1 MDCYAAAGTT
11 LTRNRQLRPITTQE
25 GAANAVDGHAQD
37 GAGLAIGTQD
47 DFARIATTSPDII
60 FIYDAQHDRLVYCN
74 HRVTEVLGW
83 PVETFIAPHVRLERH
98 FIHPDDHTGFSG
110 WLGQALD
117 AHGDEVYE
125 NPHRI
130 LHADASWRWMR
141 VRVAPY
147 LRIDHRVR
155 RLIGTATDITAQVMM
170 QEALRRQTSILE
182 LILNSMRE
190 GVIVCDAHGELLLV
204 NHSAET
210 MLKLDE
216 PLTSL
221 SQVKA
226 VHTHEQST
234 QAGLRVWHQ
243 HPLARALEGETV
255 TDYELSLYD
264 RKRGL
269 AVTLSHA
276 SAPLK
281 DPGGT
286 IVGAVDVFR
295 DVTDSHRARHDL
307 QRAEEHFRLLV
318 EGTTDYAIFML
329 NGDGLVVSW
338 NPGAERILGY
348 RKEEIVGKDFA
359 TFFTIED
366 QVRGEPMRKLRQ
378 AVAEGRSEEDSWR
391 VRKDGQRFWCT
402 GVIGALHDD
411 DGKVKG
417 FVEIMRDN
425 TERRLA
431 EQNAFFLANHDPLT
445 GLANRARFLERLHEA
460 LLNAD
465 RDNTQCAL
473 LLLDLDRFKTIND
486 TLGHHAGDQLLKD
499 VATRLLDCVRETDT
513 VARLGGDEFV
523 VILTRLKSLQAAELI
538 AENIILA
545 LARPFEVEG
554 HPVNSGASVGIA
566 MYPQDGGEAGELL
579 QKADLAMYRA
589 KSSGRNRYRVFSPGM
604 LTEVQLRQQQEEAL
618 RESLANDE
626 FALAYQPQIELHTL
640 EVVGVEA
647 LLRCSHP
654 VLQAMPTRKVIA
666 LAEDTG
672 LIIALGEWVM
682 RNALEQL
689 AQWRSA
695 GLPEFRLALNAAPTH
710 LLAPGFTDLLASLL
724 LQHDLS
730 PRCIEIEITESAL
743 VTARERGSDVM
754 DKLKAMGVAISVD
767 DFGTGISTLSYL
779 KDFPVDMLKLDSALI
794 RNLPRD
800 HEDRAIVS
808 AIIKL
813 ARDLQIR
820 VIAEGVE
827 TFDQLNYLRTTSC
840 HFVQGFLFSEAVR
853 PDKFEQLLLNRSQQG
868 QIFH

>member
-1 MDCYAAAGTT
+1 MRFTTTENGTAAGAD
-11 LTRNRQLRPITTQE
+11 
-25 GAANAVDGHAQD
+25 GAALGS
-37 GAGLAIGTQD
+37 GGQD
-47 DFARIATTSPDII
+47 DFERIAATSPDII
-60 FIYDAQHDRLVYCN
+60 FIYDCQDDRLVYCN

-83 PVETFIAPHVRLERH
+83 PVDAFIAPHVRLERH
-98 FIHPDDHTGFSG
+98 FIHPDDHAGFAT
-110 WLGQALD
+110 WLGKALG

-125 NPHRI
+125 NQHRI
-130 LHADASWRWMR
+130 LHADTSWRWMR

-147 LRIDHRVR
+147 LRVDHQVR
-155 RLIGTATDITAQVMM
+155 RLIGTATDITEQVMV

-182 LILNSMRE
+182 LILNSMHE
-190 GVIVCDAHGELLLV
+190 GVIVCDGNGELLLV
-204 NHSAET
+204 NHSAEA

-216 PLTSL
+216 PLTSVA
-221 SQVKA
+221 QVKA
-226 VHTHEQST
+226 IHTHEQSL
-234 QAGLRVWHQ
+234 QAGLRAWHQ
-243 HPLARALEGETV
+243 HPLVRALKGETV
-255 TDYELSLYD
+255 ADYELSLYD
-264 RKRGL
+264 RRRGL
-269 AVTLSHA
+269 AMTLSHA

-281 DPGGT
+281 SASGA
-286 IVGAVDVFR
+286 IIGAVDVFR

-329 NGDGLVVSW
+329 DVDGLVVSW

-348 RKEEIVGKDFA
+348 RKEEIIGKDFA
-359 TFFTIED
+359 TFFTVED
-366 QVRGEPMRKLRQ
+366 QVRGEPLRKLRQ

-391 VRKDGQRFWCT
+391 LRKDGQRFWCT

-411 DGKVKG
+411 EGKVKG
-417 FVEIMRDN
+417 FVEIMRDH

-465 RDNTQCAL
+465 RDTTQCAL
-473 LLLDLDRFKTIND
+473 LLLDLDRFKAIND

-499 VATRLLDCVRETDT
+499 VAARLLNCVRETDT
-513 VARLGGDEFV
+513 VSRLGGDEFV

-538 AENIILA
+538 AENIIRELG
-545 LARPFEVEG
+545 RPFEVEG
-554 HPVNSGASVGIA
+554 HTVNSGASIGIA
-566 MYPQDGGEAGELL
+566 MYPQDGAEAGDLL

-618 RESLANDE
+618 RTSLAHGE
-626 FALAYQPQIELHTL
+626 FELAYQPQIDLHTL

-647 LLRCSHP
+647 LLRCAHP

-682 RNALEQL
+682 QSALEQL
-689 AQWRSA
+689 ACWRDAS
-695 GLPEFRLALNAAPTH
+695 LPDFRLAMNVAPAH
-710 LLAPGFTDLLASLL
+710 LMAPGFTDMLAALL
-724 LQHDLS
+724 LQYELS
-730 PRCIEIEITESAL
+730 PRRIDIEINESAL
-743 VTARERGSDVM
+743 VMARERGSDVM
-754 DKLKAMGVAISVD
+754 DRLKAMGVSISID

-779 KDFPVDMLKLDSALI
+779 KDYPVDLLKLDPALI

-800 HEDRAIVS
+800 NEDKAIVS

-813 ARDLQIR
+813 ARDLQIK
-820 VIAEGVE
+820 VVAEGVE

-853 PDKFEQLLLNRSQQG
+853 PDKFEQVLLNRRQKG

>member
-1 MDCYAAAGTT
+1 MRSTTTENGTGAGS
-11 LTRNRQLRPITTQE
+11 
-25 GAANAVDGHAQD
+25 D
-37 GAGLAIGTQD
+37 GAPLKAGRQD
-47 DFARIATTSPDII
+47 DFDRIAATSPDII
-60 FIYDAQHDRLVYCN
+60 FIYDCRNDRLVYCN

-83 PVETFIAPHVRLERH
+83 PAQAFMAPHVRLERH
-98 FIHPDDHTGFSG
+98 FIHPDDHAAFAA
-110 WLGQALD
+110 WLLKAQG
-117 AHGDEVYE
+117 AHGDEVFE
-125 NPHRI
+125 NQHRI
-130 LHADASWRWMR
+130 LHADTSWRWMR

-147 LRIDHRVR
+147 LRADNEVLQ
-155 RLIGTATDITAQVMM
+155 LIGTATDITEQVMV
-170 QEALRRQTSILE
+170 QGALRRQTGILE
-182 LILNSMRE
+182 LILNSMNE
-190 GVIVCDAHGELLLV
+190 GVIVCDGNGELLLV
-204 NHSAET
+204 NRSAEA

-221 SQVKA
+221 AQVKA
-226 VHTHEQST
+226 VHTHEQSLR
-234 QAGLRVWHQ
+234 AGLRVWHQ
-243 HPLARALEGETV
+243 HPLARALQGETV
-255 TDYELSLYD
+255 ADYELSLYD
-264 RKRGL
+264 RRRGL

-281 DPGGT
+281 SVQGE
-286 IVGAVDVFR
+286 IIGAVDVFR
-295 DVTDSHRARHDL
+295 DVTDSQRARHDL

-329 NGDGLVVSW
+329 DGDGLVVSW

-348 RKEEIVGKDFA
+348 RKEDIIGKDFA
-359 TFFTIED
+359 TFFTAED
-366 QVRGEPMRKLRQ
+366 QARGEPQRKLKQ

-391 VRKDGQRFWCT
+391 LRKDGQRFWCT
-402 GVIGALHDD
+402 GVIGALHDEC
-411 DGKVKG
+411 GKVKG
-417 FVEIMRDN
+417 FVEIMRDH

-465 RDNTQCAL
+465 RDNSQCAL
-473 LLLDLDRFKTIND
+473 LLLDLDRFKAIND

-499 VATRLLDCVRETDT
+499 VAGRLLDCVRETDT
-513 VARLGGDEFV
+513 VSRLGGDEFV

-538 AENIILA
+538 AENIICA
-545 LARPFEVEG
+545 LGRPFEVEG

-566 MYPQDGGEAGELL
+566 MYPQDGGEAGDLL

-618 RESLANDE
+618 RSSLANGDFE
-626 FALAYQPQIELHTL
+626 LAYQPQIEMHTL
-640 EVVGVEA
+640 DVVGVEA

-654 VLQAMPTRKVIA
+654 VLQVMPTRKVIA
-666 LAEDTG
+666 LAEDNG
-672 LIIALGEWVM
+672 LITALGEWVM
-682 RNALEQL
+682 QEALQQL
-689 AQWRSA
+689 ARWRAA
-695 GLPEFRLALNAAPTH
+695 GLPDFRLSLNVAPAQ
-710 LLAPGFTDLLASLL
+710 LLAPGFTDTLAALL
-724 LQHDLS
+724 LRHELS
-730 PRCIEIEITESAL
+730 PRRIDIEINESAL
-743 VTARERGSDVM
+743 VMTRERSSDVM
-754 DKLKAMGVAISVD
+754 DRLKAMGVSISID

-779 KDFPVDMLKLDSALI
+779 KDYPVDMLKLDPALI

-800 HEDRAIVS
+800 NEDRAIVS
-808 AIIKL
+808 AIVKL
-813 ARDLQIR
+813 ARDLQIK

-853 PDKFEQLLLNRSQQG
+853 PDKFEQLLLNRSPGG

>member
-1 MDCYAAAGTT
+1 MRSTTTENGAGAGSD
-11 LTRNRQLRPITTQE
+11 
-25 GAANAVDGHAQD
+25 GAALTPG
-37 GAGLAIGTQD
+37 GQD
-47 DFARIATTSPDII
+47 DFDRIAATSPDII
-60 FIYDAQHDRLVYCN
+60 FIYDCQDDRLVYCN
-74 HRVTEVLGW
+74 DRVTEVLGW
-83 PVETFIAPHVRLERH
+83 PAEAFMAPHVRLERH
-98 FIHPDDHTGFSG
+98 FIHPDDHAAFAS
-110 WLGQALD
+110 WLGKALG

-125 NPHRI
+125 NQHRI
-130 LHADASWRWMR
+130 LHADTSWRWMR

-147 LRIDHRVR
+147 LRVDRHVR
-155 RLIGTATDITAQVMM
+155 QLIGTATDITAQVMM

-182 LILNSMRE
+182 LILNSMHE
-190 GVIVCDAHGELLLV
+190 GVIVCDENGELLLV
-204 NHSAET
+204 NRSAEI

-226 VHTHEQST
+226 VHTHEQSI
-234 QAGLRVWHQ
+234 QAGQRVWHQ
-243 HPLARALEGETV
+243 HPLARALKGETV
-255 TDYELSLYD
+255 ADYELSLYD
-264 RKRGL
+264 RRRGL

-281 DPGGT
+281 AANGE

-329 NGDGLVVSW
+329 DGDGLVVSW

-348 RKEEIVGKDFA
+348 RKEEIIGKDFA
-359 TFFTIED
+359 TFFTTED

-378 AVAEGRSEEDSWR
+378 AVTEGRSEEDSWR
-391 VRKDGQRFWCT
+391 IRKDGQRFWCT

-417 FVEIMRDN
+417 FVEIMRDH

-465 RDNTQCAL
+465 RDNTHCAL
-473 LLLDLDRFKTIND
+473 LLLDLDRFKAIND
-486 TLGHHAGDQLLKD
+486 TLGHHAGDHLLKD
-499 VATRLLDCVRETDT
+499 VAARLLNCVRETDT
-513 VARLGGDEFV
+513 VSRLGGDEFV
-523 VILTRLKSLQAAELI
+523 VILTRLKSLQAAEVI
-538 AENIILA
+538 AENIIRELG
-545 LARPFEVEG
+545 RPFEVEG
-554 HPVNSGASVGIA
+554 HQVNSGASIGIA
-566 MYPQDGGEAGELL
+566 MYPQDGGEAGDLL

-604 LTEVQLRQQQEEAL
+604 LTEVQLRQQQEDAL
-618 RESLANDE
+618 RSSLGHGE
-626 FALAYQPQIELHTL
+626 FELAFQPQIELHTL

-647 LLRCSHP
+647 LLRCAHP
-654 VLQAMPTRKVIA
+654 VLQLMPTRKVIA

-672 LIIALGEWVM
+672 LIVALGEWVLHS
-682 RNALEQL
+682 AL
-689 AQWRSA
+689 AQLGRWRDA
-695 GLPEFRLALNAAPTH
+695 GLPEFRLAMNVAPAH
-710 LLAPGFTDLLASLL
+710 LLAPGFTDMLASLL
-724 LQHDLS
+724 LQHELS
-730 PRCIEIEITESAL
+730 PRRIDIEITEGAL
-743 VTARERGSDVM
+743 VLARERGSDVM
-754 DKLKAMGVAISVD
+754 DRLKAMGVSISID

-779 KDFPVDMLKLDSALI
+779 KDYPVDMLKLDPALI

-800 HEDRAIVS
+800 NEDKAIVS

-813 ARDLQIR
+813 ARDLQIK
-820 VIAEGVE
+820 VVAEGVE

-853 PDKFEQLLLNRSQQG
+853 PDKFEQMLLNRSQKG

>member
-1 MDCYAAAGTT
+1 MRSTTTENSAGT
-11 LTRNRQLRPITTQE
+11 
-25 GAANAVDGHAQD
+25 GSD
-37 GAGLAIGTQD
+37 GASLPTGGQD
-47 DFARIATTSPDII
+47 DLDRIAATSPDII
-60 FIYDAQHDRLVYCN
+60 FIYDCKDDRLVYCN
-74 HRVTEVLGW
+74 DRVTEVLGW
-83 PVETFIAPHVRLERH
+83 PAEAFMGPHVRLERH
-98 FIHPDDHTGFSG
+98 FIHPDDHAAFSA
-110 WLGQALD
+110 WLGKAQN

-125 NPHRI
+125 NQHRI
-130 LHADASWRWMR
+130 LHADTSWRWMR

-147 LRIDHRVR
+147 LRVDNEVR
-155 RLIGTATDITAQVMM
+155 RLIGTATDITTQVMM

-182 LILNSMRE
+182 LILNSMHE
-190 GVIVCDAHGELLLV
+190 GVIVCDENGELLLV
-204 NHSAET
+204 NRSAET
-210 MLKLDE
+210 MLKLEE

-226 VHTHEQST
+226 VHTHEQSMN
-234 QAGLRVWHQ
+234 ASLRVWHQ
-243 HPLARALEGETV
+243 HPLARALKGETV
-255 TDYELSLYD
+255 SDYELSLYD
-264 RKRGL
+264 RRRGL

-276 SAPLK
+276 SAPLTA
-281 DPGGT
+281 PNGE

-329 NGDGLVVSW
+329 DVDGMVVSW

-348 RKEEIVGKDFA
+348 RKDEIIGKDFA
-359 TFFTIED
+359 TFFTTED
-366 QVRGEPMRKLRQ
+366 QVRGEPLRKLKQ

-391 VRKDGQRFWCT
+391 LRKDGQRFWCT

-411 DGKVKG
+411 AGKVKG
-417 FVEIMRDN
+417 FVEIMRDH

-465 RDNTQCAL
+465 RDNSQCAL
-473 LLLDLDRFKTIND
+473 LLLDLDRFKAIND

-499 VATRLLDCVRETDT
+499 VAARLLNCVRETDT
-513 VARLGGDEFV
+513 VSRLGGDEFV
-523 VILTRLKSLQAAELI
+523 VILTRLKSLQSAEVI
-538 AENIILA
+538 AENIIRDLG
-545 LARPFEVEG
+545 RPFEVEG
-554 HPVNSGASVGIA
+554 HKVNSGASIGIA
-566 MYPQDGGEAGELL
+566 MYPQDGGEAGDLL

-618 RESLANDE
+618 RSSLANGE
-626 FALAYQPQIELHTL
+626 FELAFQPQIELHTL
-640 EVVGVEA
+640 EVIGVEA
-647 LLRCSHP
+647 LLRCAHP

-672 LIIALGEWVM
+672 LIVALGEWVLHS
-682 RNALEQL
+682 ALEQL
-689 AQWRSA
+689 SHWRDA
-695 GLPEFRLALNAAPTH
+695 GLPEFRLALNVAPAH
-710 LLAPGFTDLLASLL
+710 LLAPGFTDTLAALL
-724 LQHDLS
+724 LQHELS
-730 PRCIEIEITESAL
+730 PRRIDIEITEGAL
-743 VTARERGSDVM
+743 VMTRERGSDVM
-754 DKLKAMGVAISVD
+754 DRLKTMGVSISVD

-779 KDFPVDMLKLDSALI
+779 KDYPVDMLKLDPALI

-800 HEDRAIVS
+800 NEDKAIVS

-813 ARDLQIR
+813 ARDLQIK

-827 TFDQLNYLRTTSC
+827 SFDQLNYLRTTSC

-853 PDKFEQLLLNRSQQG
+853 PDKVEQMLLNRSQQG

>member
-1 MDCYAAAGTT
+1 MRFTTTENGAAAG
-11 LTRNRQLRPITTQE
+11 
-25 GAANAVDGHAQD
+25 AD
-37 GAGLAIGTQD
+37 GATPASGGQD
-47 DFARIATTSPDII
+47 DFERIAATSPDII
-60 FIYDAQHDRLVYCN
+60 FIYDCEDDRLVYCN

-83 PVETFIAPHVRLERH
+83 PVEAFIAPHVRLERH
-98 FIHPDDHTGFSG
+98 FIHPDDHAGFAA
-110 WLGQALD
+110 WLGNALN
-117 AHGDEVYE
+117 AHGDEVFE
-125 NPHRI
+125 NQHRI
-130 LHADASWRWMR
+130 LHADTSWRWMR

-147 LRIDHRVR
+147 LRIDHQVR
-155 RLIGTATDITAQVMM
+155 RLIGTATDITEQVMV

-182 LILNSMRE
+182 LILNSMHE
-190 GVIVCDAHGELLLV
+190 GVIVCDSNGELLLV
-204 NHSAET
+204 NHSAES

-216 PLTSL
+216 PLTSVA
-221 SQVKA
+221 QVKA
-226 VHTHEQST
+226 VHTHEQSL
-234 QAGLRVWHQ
+234 QAGLRAWHQ
-243 HPLARALEGETV
+243 HPLVRALKGETV
-255 TDYELSLYD
+255 SDYELSLYD
-264 RKRGL
+264 RRRGL
-269 AVTLSHA
+269 AMTLSHA

-281 DPGGT
+281 SASGE

-329 NGDGLVVSW
+329 DVDGLVVSW

-348 RKEEIVGKDFA
+348 RKDEIIGKDFA
-359 TFFTIED
+359 TFFTVDD
-366 QVRGEPMRKLRQ
+366 QVRGEPLRKLRQ

-391 VRKDGQRFWCT
+391 LRKDGQRFWCT

-411 DGKVKG
+411 EGKVKG
-417 FVEIMRDN
+417 FVEIMRDH

-465 RDNTQCAL
+465 RDSTQCAL
-473 LLLDLDRFKTIND
+473 LLMDLDRFKAIND

-499 VATRLLDCVRETDT
+499 VAARLLNCVRETDT
-513 VARLGGDEFV
+513 VSRLGGDEFV

-538 AENIILA
+538 AENIIREMG
-545 LARPFEVEG
+545 RPFDVEG
-554 HPVNSGASVGIA
+554 HAVNSGASIGIA
-566 MYPQDGGEAGELL
+566 MYPQDGAEAGDLL

-618 RESLANDE
+618 RTSLSHGD
-626 FALAYQPQIELHTL
+626 FALAFQPQIDLHTL

-647 LLRCSHP
+647 LLRCAHP
-654 VLQAMPTRKVIA
+654 VLQAMPTRKVIL

-672 LIIALGEWVM
+672 LINALGEWVM
-682 RNALEQL
+682 QSALEQL
-689 AQWRSA
+689 VHWRDA
-695 GLPEFRLALNAAPTH
+695 GLPEFRLAMNVAPAH
-710 LLAPGFTDLLASLL
+710 LMAPGFTDTLAALL
-724 LQHDLS
+724 LRHGLS
-730 PRCIEIEITESAL
+730 PRRIDIEINESAL
-743 VTARERGSDVM
+743 VMARERGSDVM
-754 DKLKAMGVAISVD
+754 DRLKAMGVSISID

-779 KDFPVDMLKLDSALI
+779 KDYPVDLLKLDPALI

-800 HEDRAIVS
+800 NEDKAIVS

-813 ARDLQIR
+813 ARDLQIK
-820 VIAEGVE
+820 VVAEGVE

-853 PDKFEQLLLNRSQQG
+853 PDKFEQVLLNRRQNG